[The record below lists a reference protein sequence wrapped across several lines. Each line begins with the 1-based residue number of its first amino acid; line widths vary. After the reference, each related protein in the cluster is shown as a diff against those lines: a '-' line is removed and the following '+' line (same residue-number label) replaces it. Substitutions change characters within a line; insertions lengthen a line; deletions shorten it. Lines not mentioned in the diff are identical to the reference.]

1 MDAEPRRDEAQLV
14 VGAGRHWE
22 WVLAFGIVTIV
33 AGILALVW
41 PGRTIVAMALLFG
54 IQLIAAGIYRFVAAL
69 ATDEASGGIRVLFA
83 MLGVLSFIVGLYAV
97 RHVQVTVAALALVL
111 GIFWVV
117 NGAIEAFTA
126 LAYRDVP
133 RRGWT
138 LAMGALSVVAG
149 VVVLAYPGIS
159 LVTLAVV
166 LGIWL
171 VAFGAME
178 LFAAF
183 AMRSVGRAASR
194 LAAAM

>member
-1 MDAEPRRDEAQLV
+1 MDAEPRRDAAQLV

-22 WVLAFGIVTIV
+22 WVLAFGIVTVV
-33 AGILALVW
+33 AGVLALVW
-41 PGRTIVAMALLFG
+41 PGRTIVAMALVFG

-69 ATDEASGGIRVLFA
+69 ATDEASGGTRVLFA

-117 NGAIEAFTA
+117 NGAIEAFAA

-159 LVTLAVV
+159 LVTLTVV
-166 LGIWL
+166 LGVWL
-171 VAFGAME
+171 VALGGME

-183 AMRSVGRAASR
+183 AMRSVGRAGSR